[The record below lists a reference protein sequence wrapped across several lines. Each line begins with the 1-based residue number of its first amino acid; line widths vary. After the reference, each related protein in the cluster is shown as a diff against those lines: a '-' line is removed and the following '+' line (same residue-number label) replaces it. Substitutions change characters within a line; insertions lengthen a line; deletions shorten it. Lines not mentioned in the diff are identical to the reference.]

1 MSVLREIHQAME
13 SGSNVRGALIGRNVL
28 YPGKEDPRAMAAAV
42 AALVHDKVPPTKLGP
57 VLAANRGVDPV
68 LAPA

>member
-1 MSVLREIHQAME
+1 ME

-28 YPGKEDPRAMAAAV
+28 YPGQEDPRAMAAAV